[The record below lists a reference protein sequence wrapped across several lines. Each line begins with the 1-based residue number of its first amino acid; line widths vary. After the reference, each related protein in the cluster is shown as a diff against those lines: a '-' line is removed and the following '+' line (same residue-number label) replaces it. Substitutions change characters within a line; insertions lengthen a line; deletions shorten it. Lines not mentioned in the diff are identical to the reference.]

1 LNFLNSDLK
10 IILLLFLVCFG
21 GGIFAQQN
29 DSILSVLDKE
39 LRIQESYVDR
49 KYDKITQLKESVER
63 NLLKDNRRNLYGTY
77 LKLFNEYKSFKYDS
91 AYLYVEKAKNIAYEI
106 KDDSLISETK
116 IKEGFVLISAGLF
129 KEGIDTL
136 NSISI
141 RQLAEKDKYDYY
153 YTKARSYFDLANYNY
168 DERFR
173 VDYIKLGNSLLEEAL
188 KNTAPNMP
196 DFWAAESLRRLKQQD
211 WAAAKKSYLYW
222 INNFDLPPDQY
233 GVATSS
239 LSYVYA
245 QTGFKEKAIEYLAE
259 AAISDVRSGT
269 KENIALRNLANEFY
283 GMGKLER
290 ANKYVHLAMDDATF
304 YDARHRKVE
313 ISSILP
319 IIESA
324 QLYQV
329 EEKNSILKKVV
340 ILLSVLALIVLIFV
354 GIIFKQ
360 LKEKNKARKALNIYN
375 LRLEEVNSSLLEA
388 DAIKQDYIS
397 YFLKVTSDL
406 INKIGNIQKSTIH
419 KIKTRHPEEV
429 LNVLKRYSVKSERN
443 DLFHQFDLVFL
454 KLFPPFIEEFN
465 KLFTP
470 EEQKFVKK
478 DELLNTE
485 LRIFALYRLGIQDSQ
500 RVADFLDISVAT
512 VYTYKTRVKGKS
524 KYRNNFEE
532 KIMEIKRLK

>member
-1 LNFLNSDLK
+1 MKF
-10 IILLLFLVCFG
+10 IVLLFVLYSNVAT
-21 GGIFAQQN
+21 FAQQN

-39 LRIQESYVDR
+39 LRIQQFYVDK

-106 KDDSLISETK
+106 KDDSLICEVK

-129 KEGIDTL
+129 KEAIDTL
-136 NSISI
+136 NSINIS
-141 RQLAEKDKYDYY
+141 QLAEKDKYEYY
-153 YTKARSYFDLANYNY
+153 YTMARSYFDLANYNY

-173 VDYIKLGNSLLEEAL
+173 VDYVKKGNNLLEEAL
-188 KNTAPNMP
+188 KNTTPNLAN
-196 DFWAAESLRRLKQQD
+196 FWAAESLRRLKQQE
-211 WAAAKKSYLYW
+211 WTAAKKAYQHW

-239 LSYVYA
+239 LSYVYS
-245 QTGFKEKAIEYLAE
+245 QTGFTEKAIEYLAK
-259 AAISDVRSGT
+259 AAISDVRSAT
-269 KENIALRNLANEFY
+269 KENIALRNLANELY
-283 GMGKLER
+283 GMGKLEK
-290 ANKYVHLAMDDATF
+290 ANKYVHLAMDHATF

-324 QLYQV
+324 QLYKV
-329 EEKNSILKKVV
+329 EEKNSTLKKVV
-340 ILLSVLALIVLIFV
+340 VLLSVLALIVLIFI
-354 GIIFKQ
+354 GIIFIQ
-360 LKEKNKARKALNIYN
+360 LKEKNKARKALSIYN
-375 LRLEEVNSSLLEA
+375 SRLEEVNSSLLEA
-388 DAIKQDYIS
+388 DAIKQDYIT

-406 INKIGNIQKSTIH
+406 INKIGTIQKSTIQ
-419 KIKTRHPEEV
+419 KIKTRRPEEV
-429 LNVLKRYSVKSERN
+429 LNVLKRYSIKSERYK
-443 DLFHQFDLVFL
+443 LFHQFDLVFL
-454 KLFPPFIEEFN
+454 KLFPSFIEEFN
-465 KLFTP
+465 KLFPP
-470 EEQKFVKK
+470 EEQKLVKK

-485 LRIFALYRLGIQDSQ
+485 LRIFALYRLGIQNSQ

-532 KIMEIKRLK
+532 KIMEIKRL